1 MQMLD
6 NGPYPWQLKKRVG
19 GMHGHLNN
27 EQAAQLLLKIDL
39 SKLQHLIISH
49 ISEKNNSIELA
60 LEAMNSA
67 LDPLVA
73 FNGNLVVAR
82 QDEGF
87 GWLEVK

>member
-1 MQMLD
+1 
-6 NGPYPWQLKKRVG
+6 
-19 GMHGHLNN
+19 
-27 EQAAQLLLKIDL
+27 
-39 SKLQHLIISH
+39 
-49 ISEKNNSIELA
+49 
-60 LEAMNSA
+60 